1 MHVLSTVHS
10 HLPCCCTPLSRLAGL
25 RSAES
30 NRLVQL
36 VLSGAQKEM
45 DTLVSNT
52 FEHDVNK
59 DGIVDIFDIVAFA
72 AAKSKKFAAFLPK
85 DFFPTGGDA
94 FPYAET
100 INPTSF

>member
-10 HLPCCCTPLSRLAGL
+10 HLPCCCTPLSRLTGL

-30 NRLVQL
+30 NRTVQF
-36 VLSGAQKEM
+36 VLSSEQGKM

-59 DGIVDIFDIVAFA
+59 DGIVDIFDLVAFA

-100 INPTSF
+100 INH

>member
-1 MHVLSTVHS
+1 M
-10 HLPCCCTPLSRLAGL
+10 AGL

-36 VLSGAQKEM
+36 VLTQQKEM
-45 DTLVSNT
+45 DRLVSNT

-59 DGIVDIFDIVAFA
+59 DGIVDIFDLVASA
-72 AAKSKKFAAFLPK
+72 AAKSKGFAAFLPK

-100 INPTSF
+100 INSDDY

>member
-1 MHVLSTVHS
+1 MHVLLTVHS
-10 HLPCCCTPLSRLAGL
+10 HLPCCCNPFSRLAGL

-36 VLSGAQKEM
+36 VLTQQKEM

-59 DGIVDIFDIVAFA
+59 DGIVDIFDLVAFA
-72 AAKSKKFAAFLPK
+72 AAKSKKVAAFLPK

-100 INPTSF
+100 INS

>member
-1 MHVLSTVHS
+1 MHVLLTVHS
-10 HLPCCCTPLSRLAGL
+10 HLPFCCTPLSRLAGL

-30 NRLVQL
+30 NRLVQHT
-36 VLSGAQKEM
+36 LSHGPEKM

-59 DGIVDIFDIVAFA
+59 DGIVDIFDLVASA
-72 AAKSKKFAAFLPK
+72 AAKSKKFAAFLPG

-100 INPTSF
+100 INH